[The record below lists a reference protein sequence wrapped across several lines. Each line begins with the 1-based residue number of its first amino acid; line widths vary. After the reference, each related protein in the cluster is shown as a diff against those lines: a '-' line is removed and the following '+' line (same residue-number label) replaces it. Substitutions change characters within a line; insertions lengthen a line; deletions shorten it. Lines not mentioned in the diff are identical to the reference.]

1 MWLCGPG
8 PPLLPSGLKASGVV
22 GDYLAWGHCE
32 GHLGSVSSEVLCW
45 VGVGW
50 EDPSSLKFALQN
62 LSSPISPPLPLTKPL
77 IRVGMFLFLVFKAIK
92 SPPVSVNRNCGP
104 AVPTPTPEQVRA
116 VNTTKKASGTTA
128 QSSSSESE
136 DEDMIPATQP
146 STQGECCCSGHCLT
160 RTGSLPLMP
169 SPLRPEGTNQVS

>member
-62 LSSPISPPLPLTKPL
+62 LSLTHFPSPSPDQAFNQS
-77 IRVGMFLFLVFKAIK
+77 RD
-92 SPPVSVNRNCGP
+92 VSVFGF
-104 AVPTPTPEQVRA
+104 
-116 VNTTKKASGTTA
+116 
-128 QSSSSESE
+128 
-136 DEDMIPATQP
+136 
-146 STQGECCCSGHCLT
+146 QGD
-160 RTGSLPLMP
+160 
-169 SPLRPEGTNQVS
+169 